1 MYLAAHRVV
10 SPVTGAEGINAFAYG
25 HGPYVWHGAPPFTPE
40 ENPGTLFESSIEPQV
55 APPGNR
61 VRSYLDVLT
70 PDETPRITVERALQH
85 LLGGVAADA
94 VGQVVAGRRAPL
106 GEPVVRRGEVT
117 DVRGHVVPVGVHGV
131 HAVPAVPPATLQLDE
146 RVADLFG

>member
-25 HGPYVWHGAPPFTPE
+25 HGPYVWRGAPPFTPE

-61 VRSYLDVLT
+61 VRSYLDLLT

-85 LLGGVAADA
+85 L
-94 VGQVVAGRRAPL
+94 VGSP
-106 GEPVVRRGEVT
+106 
-117 DVRGHVVPVGVHGV
+117 
-131 HAVPAVPPATLQLDE
+131 PPAGLPAMAVVGPCWFRFSMEE
-146 RVADLFG
+146 RLAPTWREELVALFARAVELMGRA